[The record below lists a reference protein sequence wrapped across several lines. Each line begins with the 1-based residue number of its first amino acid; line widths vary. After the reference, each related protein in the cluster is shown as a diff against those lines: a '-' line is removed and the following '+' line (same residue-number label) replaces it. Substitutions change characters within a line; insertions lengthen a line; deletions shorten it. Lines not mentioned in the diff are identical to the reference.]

1 MLVRRPSVRRR
12 VPHRVRVVVVKVP
25 PRTLHAS
32 GRYHQWWCENAKYDR
47 MLVHVL
53 IVKYNYNNNNDHI
66 SKYTL
71 HFASVRT
78 SERTTPSFFFFASK
92 RCSISFA
99 SKAIRTRR
107 RFSLQGEEDNKEVI
121 SSSFPDV
128 LPWWKRR
135 RTATTTTTTTTTTT
149 RDDEEETND
158 DDDENTTGND
168 ENDDE
173 NNDPSARMEITHEPL
188 FRTPPTYTR
197 KTIFFY
203 SSSSDE
209 TTTTTEKKVG
219 RCKSENEH

>member
-53 IVKYNYNNNNDHI
+53 IVKYNNNNNDHI
-66 SKYTL
+66 ANILIILCIYSYCKR
-71 HFASVRT
+71 V
-78 SERTTPSFFFFASK
+78 FFFASK
-92 RCSISFA
+92 RCRAAQNQFCVK
-99 SKAIRTRR
+99 SKNEKTIQTSDDGRR
-107 RFSLQGEEDNKEVI
+107 KEVI

-135 RTATTTTTTTTTTT
+135 RTAATTTTTTTT

-158 DDDENTTGND
+158 DDDDEKTTGND

-173 NNDPSARMEITHEPL
+173 NNDPSSRMEITHEPL

-203 SSSSDE
+203 SSSFKQQRTNWGVTE
-209 TTTTTEKKVG
+209 TTEKKVG
-219 RCKSENEH
+219 

>member
-1 MLVRRPSVRRR
+1 LHLYVLLNVQPR
-12 VPHRVRVVVVKVP
+12 V
-25 PRTLHAS
+25 
-32 GRYHQWWCENAKYDR
+32 
-47 MLVHVL
+47 
-53 IVKYNYNNNNDHI
+53 
-66 SKYTL
+66 
-71 HFASVRT
+71 
-78 SERTTPSFFFFASK
+78 FFFASK

-107 RFSLQGEEDNKEVI
+107 RFRLQGEEDNKEVI

-135 RTATTTTTTTTTTT
+135 RTATTATTTTTTTT

-203 SSSSDE
+203 SSSFKQQRTNWGVTE
-209 TTTTTEKKVG
+209 TTEKKVG